1 MAAQAFEVPVV
12 AQDLRPSETYDR
24 LCGSLLALRDA
35 ATAIFD
41 ALGER
46 HLSRCSAAI
55 PPIPGFAAGLAGA
68 AAMAAQAFEVS
79 AQDLRPSETY
89 DRLCGSL
96 LALRDAATAVFDALG
111 ERVKSL
117 LTAALS
123 LALARLLV
131 DEEQQRLQGLSRRIR
146 AVQASIDNIEG
157 SQKALTIFSPSK
169 YPVVDPVDVDYVSV
183 FRDRAGSK
191 TCTPQR
197 LSGIVDAPEEQE
209 PRGAE
214 EALELFRFFSE
225 TAQEPLITTNEHID
239 GLGDIPQD
247 TDSATSLLLFNTTEV
262 VYGRSYRHID
272 NLTMPLKDAKEELQM
287 DDDTGFSSILTRE
300 SELGEVPEDFGFR
313 PVLGTVPE
321 ISLPPSLPNLPMI
334 ADLNWGGRSLLPD
347 LPPIAPSAVL
357 RATTLPNPALTPPS
371 PGPSTQGMAASVS
384 PLPITLDTSQQPQ
397 RSAELHRV
405 PAATSTALGSEEI
418 KPLSE
423 SGPSSSR
430 LVDKD
435 QRTAGQPT
443 VKSPAPA
450 ISSDPLR
457 AALMESIRNPG
468 LILRKRDSVGEVK
481 KRPPNDRDVEGT
493 SAPVVNDTGQ
503 ARQSPTVP
511 SMDMFA
517 EMTNVLRLRRLAMQ
531 TASEEKIAIAR
542 LHASIAKKAG
552 KPQDEVDEESDW
564 SD

>member
-1 MAAQAFEVPVV
+1 MAAQAFEVSVT

-46 HLSRCSAAI
+46 
-55 PPIPGFAAGLAGA
+55 
-68 AAMAAQAFEVS
+68 
-79 AQDLRPSETY
+79 
-89 DRLCGSL
+89 
-96 LALRDAATAVFDALG
+96 
-111 ERVKSL
+111 
-117 LTAALS
+117 
-123 LALARLLV
+123 V
-131 DEEQQRLQGLSRRIR
+131 DEEQQRLQGLSSRIR

-191 TCTPQR
+191 TSTPQR
-197 LSGIVDAPEEQE
+197 LSGIVDAPEEQLYNFENSGLSQE

-225 TAQEPLITTNEHID
+225 TAQEPLITTSEQND

-247 TDSATSLLLFNTTEV
+247 TDSATSLLLFNTTKI
-262 VYGRSYRHID
+262 VYGRNYRHID
-272 NLTMPLKDAKEELQM
+272 NLTMPLKDAKEESQM
-287 DDDTGFSSILTRE
+287 EDDTGFSSILTRE
-300 SELGEVPEDFGFR
+300 SELGKVPEDFGFR
-313 PVLGTVPE
+313 PVLGPVPE

-334 ADLNWGGRSLLPD
+334 ADLNWGGRSLLPE

-357 RATTLPNPALTPPS
+357 RATTSLNPALTPPS

-397 RSAELHRV
+397 PSAELHRV
-405 PAATSTALGSEEI
+405 PAATSTALDSEEI

-430 LVDKD
+430 LMDKD
-435 QRTAGQPT
+435 QRTAKQPT

-450 ISSDPLR
+450 ISSNPLR

-468 LILRKRDSVGEVK
+468 LILRKRDSVGKVN
-481 KRPPNDRDVEGT
+481 KRPPNERDAEGN

-503 ARQSPTVP
+503 ARQNPAVS

-531 TASEEKIAIAR
+531 TAPQEKIAGAPSQATIAAAVKRAGPPPPLPSARLSIDLVPVEGTIAR

>member
-46 HLSRCSAAI
+46 
-55 PPIPGFAAGLAGA
+55 
-68 AAMAAQAFEVS
+68 
-79 AQDLRPSETY
+79 
-89 DRLCGSL
+89 
-96 LALRDAATAVFDALG
+96 
-111 ERVKSL
+111 
-117 LTAALS
+117 
-123 LALARLLV
+123 V
-131 DEEQQRLQGLSRRIR
+131 DEEQQRLQGLSSRIR

-183 FRDRAGSK
+183 FRNRAGSK
-191 TCTPQR
+191 ISTAER

-214 EALELFRFFSE
+214 EAMELFRFFSE
-225 TAQEPLITTNEHID
+225 TAQEPLITTSEPND

-247 TDSATSLLLFNTTEV
+247 TDAATSLLLFNTTEI
-262 VYGRSYRHID
+262 VYGRNYRHID
-272 NLTMPLKDAKEELQM
+272 NLTMPLKDAKEESQM
-287 DDDTGFSSILTRE
+287 EDDTGFSSILTRE

-313 PVLGTVPE
+313 PVLGPVPE

-334 ADLNWGGRSLLPD
+334 ADLNWGGRSLLPE

-357 RATTLPNPALTPPS
+357 RASTSPNPALNPAS
-371 PGPSTQGMAASVS
+371 PGPSTQDSPGMAASVS
-384 PLPITLDTSQQPQ
+384 PLPITSDTSQQPQ
-397 RSAELHRV
+397 PSNELHRV
-405 PAATSTALGSEEI
+405 PAATSTALDSKET

-430 LVDKD
+430 PVDKD
-435 QRTAGQPT
+435 QRTAGQLT

-457 AALMESIRNPG
+457 AALMESIRNRG
-468 LILRKRDSVGEVK
+468 LILRKRDSVGEVNE
-481 KRPPNDRDVEGT
+481 RPSIERDAEGN
-493 SAPVVNDTGQ
+493 SARVLNDTGQ
-503 ARQSPTVP
+503 ARQSPAVP

-531 TASEEKIAIAR
+531 TAPEEKIVIAR